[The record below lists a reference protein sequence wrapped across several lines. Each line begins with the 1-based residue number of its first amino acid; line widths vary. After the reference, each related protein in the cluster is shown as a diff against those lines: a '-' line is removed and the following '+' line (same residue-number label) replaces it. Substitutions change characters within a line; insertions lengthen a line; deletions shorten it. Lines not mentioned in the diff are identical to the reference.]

1 MTAYSQTIRN
11 TCRVWGPE
19 PTEKWY
25 SAACGTVSLV
35 WGTDNWAYGTVGLP
49 TVFTKGIAA
58 GSTVISTKP
67 NFNMTKGVADSVA
80 PLSII
85 SGKAVSK
92 GISETVANT
101 TTANWKMVK
110 GITDSVANTTAVGKG
125 ILHAIY
131 EIMPITESVS
141 YGRTLYRRMYGSL
154 VLDDAEEIYSMRDD
168 YYRIYVG
175 ISNVVSWPRN
185 TGYTSTV
192 ASALT
197 WSQGA
202 ATSTSWV

>member
-1 MTAYSQTIRN
+1 MTAYSKTITN
-11 TCRVWGPE
+11 SVRVWGPE

-35 WGTDNWAYGTVGLP
+35 WGTDKWAYGTVGLP
-49 TVFTKGIAA
+49 TVFTKGIVA

-67 NFNMTKGVADSVA
+67 NFNFTKGIADSVS
-80 PLSII
+80 PSSTITGKSIRKSI
-85 SGKAVSK
+85 VDSL
-92 GISETVANT
+92 ANT
-101 TTANWKMVK
+101 TTANFRMTK

-125 ILHAIY
+125 MLHAIY
-131 EIMPITESVS
+131 ENMPITGSVS
-141 YGRTLYRRMYGSL
+141 YGRDLFRYIYETFGLTGTEA
-154 VLDDAEEIYSMRDD
+154 VYSMRED
-168 YYRIYVG
+168 YYRTVGG
-175 ISNVVSWPRN
+175 ISNVISWPRS